1 MRPASQG
8 CLGFRSLSSE
18 LPGHLV
24 GGTSRRRGSA
34 GDEEWRECLQP
45 ARLEVVADLVVPPVV
60 RAMVFDVGETLVD
73 ETRAWSALA
82 DRVGVTRLALFA
94 ALGALIERGE
104 DHRLVWDLL
113 GVDRPPSDGKIEAV
127 DFYPDALP
135 CLRAVRQAGYT
146 VGLAGNQP
154 AGAEEALGRLGL
166 PVDFIASSA
175 RWSVEKP
182 SPLFFD
188 RVSAE
193 VGLRPEQVA
202 YVGDR
207 LDNDV
212 LPAKAAGMFA
222 VFIRRGPW
230 GHLHAHRAEAA
241 LADARI
247 DSLGELTTV
256 LRQEDRRL

>member
-1 MRPASQG
+1 M
-8 CLGFRSLSSE
+8 
-18 LPGHLV
+18 
-24 GGTSRRRGSA
+24 
-34 GDEEWRECLQP
+34 EWRHASDQ
-45 ARLEVVADLVVPPVV
+45 ATLELVADLVIPPVV
-60 RAMVFDVGETLVD
+60 RAIVFDVGETLVD

-82 DRVGVTRLALFA
+82 DRVGVTRLTLFA
-94 ALGALIERGE
+94 ALGALIGRDE

-113 GVDRPPSDGKIEAV
+113 GVDRPANDGKIEAV

-135 CLRAVRQAGYT
+135 CLRAVREAGYT

-154 AGAEEALGRLGL
+154 AGAEATLGRLGL

-175 RWSVEKP
+175 RWGVEKP
-182 SPLFFD
+182 SPAFFD

-193 VGLRPEQVA
+193 VRLRPEQVA

-241 LADARI
+241 CADVRI
-247 DSLGELTTV
+247 DSLAELTMA
-256 LRQEDRRL
+256 LRSEDRQP